1 MLRGVV
7 QVARRWAPK
16 AGPAAGWR
24 VRGLAGGAFPGC
36 AVPAFRRSLAIESTA
51 GEAVAQGLRAGSLVV
66 VALRDSAK
74 SPRRLAV
81 VKGPAAGPGGYI
93 LLEMDAQQEVAV
105 RPQSIKMALPAPG
118 DAGEAGLARCA
129 SEPLAHARTL
139 CAVCRVD
146 LAAASGA
153 P

>member
-1 MLRGVV
+1 MVLPQGERPRRHGTRALPASCYPLLF
-7 QVARRWAPK
+7 ARVFF
-16 AGPAAGWR
+16 GTHE
-24 VRGLAGGAFPGC
+24 
-36 AVPAFRRSLAIESTA
+36 SLARARPQTIHM
-51 GEAVAQGLRAGSLVV
+51 EAHSDEERE
-66 VALRDSAK
+66 K
-74 SPRRLAV
+74 
-81 VKGPAAGPGGYI
+81 
-93 LLEMDAQQEVAV
+93 AQQEVAV

-139 CAVCRVD
+139 CAVCRVE